1 MACTRWKVHCTSAGI
16 SGGIMNFIPADDYTR
31 IINVLPI
38 LCVDVVIQNPRD
50 EYLLVKRASEPLK
63 DQWWVVGGRVHKGET
78 MEQAAI
84 RKVKEEVSLDIKN
97 LRLIG
102 YYEEIFRENSFNL
115 KSGLHTI
122 SIVFS
127 TVVDES
133 QQVKLDYQST
143 DWKYS
148 NELPAEFLYKGIHS
162 SKNCR

>member
-1 MACTRWKVHCTSAGI
+1 
-16 SGGIMNFIPADDYTR
+16 MNFIPADDYTR

-148 NELPAEFLYKGIHS
+148 NELPIGFCIKTFVEKE
-162 SKNCR
+162 